1 MAGYYASC
9 DVFCSPATGQESQG
23 IVLLEAMAAGRP
35 PVAFAIP
42 GYRDVVQHGVDGWLV
57 DRVGARDLA
66 QGLNTV
72 SERSRWLC
80 FGWPKRGE
88 KKRSVFPGRRV
99 VEQIELHYA
108 RALEKVGGGT
118 MKRLS

>member
-1 MAGYYASC
+1 GDMAGYYASC

-57 DRVGARDLA
+57 DQVGVEELA

-72 SERSRWLC
+72 LSDRVALFRMAEMGRERALGFS
-80 FGWPKRGE
+80 WP
-88 KKRSVFPGRRV
+88 RV
-99 VEQIELHYA
+99 VERIELHYA
-108 RALEKVGGGT
+108 RALEKAGRG
-118 MKRLS
+118 R